1 MKLSSRMDAIK
12 PSATIGM
19 KVKADQLKK
28 QGKDVLSF
36 AVGEPDFPTPQNVV
50 EAAKRALDAGE
61 TKYTAASGTTELKQ
75 AICDKTEADLGVTYA
90 PENVLVSNGAKHSLM
105 NIAEAMYDPGDEVIC
120 FSPYWV
126 TYPVQAEF
134 VGAKPVAIETRG
146 EDDFQ
151 PDLDEVRAAVTDRSV
166 AIMINSPCNPTG
178 AVYEPEII
186 EGIAEI
192 AVENDLAIISDE
204 IYKHIIFDGAEHVSP
219 AQLGDEV
226 RERTLIVDG
235 VAKTYAMTGW
245 RIGWIIG
252 DAAFVKRAGAL
263 QGQATSCPNTIAQA
277 ATIEALS
284 GPQESVAEMTGQ
296 FQRRRD
302 FVMERLAEIPDV
314 TCATPRGAFYV
325 FPDVSAYYGRE
336 LGGKTIN
343 GSLDMAEYLLEQGL
357 ISLVPGEAFGAED
370 YIRLSFATSMEE
382 LDEGLKRLKNALS

>member
-1 MKLSSRMDAIK
+1 MKIARRMDAIK

-19 KVKADQLKK
+19 KVKADQLKSE
-28 QGKDVLSF
+28 GKDVLSF
-36 AVGEPDFPTPQNVV
+36 AVGEPDFPTPDNVI

-61 TKYTAASGTTELKQ
+61 TKYTAASGTAELKQ
-75 AICDKTEADLGVTYA
+75 AICARTETDLGVAYQ

-134 VGAKPVAIETRG
+134 AGASPVAIETRG

-151 PDLDEVRAAVTDRSV
+151 PDLDDVRAAITDRSV
-166 AIMINSPCNPTG
+166 AIMINSPCNPSG

-192 AVENDLAIISDE
+192 AVEHDLAIISDE
-204 IYKHIIFDGAEHVSP
+204 IYKHIIYDGARHLSP

-226 RERTLIVDG
+226 RDRTLIVDG

-245 RIGWIIG
+245 RIGWLLG
-252 DAAFVKRAGAL
+252 DAAWIKRAGAL

-277 ATIEALS
+277 ATIEALG
-284 GPQESVAEMTGQ
+284 GPQDSVEEMRAQ
-296 FQRRRD
+296 FEERRD
-302 FVMERLAEIPDV
+302 FVMERLSEVPGI

-325 FPDVSAYYGRE
+325 FPNVSEHYGRQ
-336 LGGKTIN
+336 LGGQTIG
-343 GSLDMAEYLLEQGL
+343 GSLDMAEYLLTECL
-357 ISLVPGEAFGAED
+357 ISLVPGEAFGAE
-370 YIRLSFATSMEE
+370 
-382 LDEGLKRLKNALS
+382 

>member
-1 MKLSSRMDAIK
+1 MKIARRMDAIK

-19 KVKADQLKK
+19 KVKADQLKSE
-28 QGKDVLSF
+28 GKDVLSF
-36 AVGEPDFPTPQNVV
+36 AVGEPDFPTPDNVI

-61 TKYTAASGTTELKQ
+61 TKYTAASGTAELKQ
-75 AICDKTEADLGVTYA
+75 AICARTETDLGVAYQ

-134 VGAKPVAIETRG
+134 AGASPVAIETRG

-151 PDLDEVRAAVTDRSV
+151 PDLDDVRAAITDRSV
-166 AIMINSPCNPTG
+166 AIMINSPCNPSG

-192 AVENDLAIISDE
+192 AVEHDLAIISDE
-204 IYKHIIFDGAEHVSP
+204 IYKHIIYDGARHLSP

-226 RERTLIVDG
+226 RDRTLIVDG

-245 RIGWIIG
+245 RIGWLLG
-252 DAAFVKRAGAL
+252 DAAWIKRAGAL

-277 ATIEALS
+277 ATIEALG
-284 GPQESVAEMTGQ
+284 GPQDSVEEMRAQ
-296 FQRRRD
+296 FEERRD
-302 FVMERLAEIPDV
+302 FVMERLSEVPGI

-325 FPDVSAYYGRE
+325 FPNVSEHYGRQ
-336 LGGKTIN
+336 LGGQTIG
-343 GSLDMAEYLLEQGL
+343 GSLDMAEYLLTECL

-370 YIRLSFATSMEE
+370 YIRISFATGMEE
-382 LDEGLKRLKNALS
+382 LDEGLTRLKAALE